1 MGDGWGW
8 PAIMR
13 AALVLLVRAGA
24 GSAGPVE
31 AAVGWSDS
39 HPQREVM
46 ESDVQLTV
54 IPSQLEQPARGVPW
68 QTPVDAGALLFR
80 LTRPTAPPSAMPVAA
95 LGFWLPSLCAWR

>member
-1 MGDGWGW
+1 M
-8 PAIMR
+8 MR
-13 AALVLLVRAGA
+13 CAVLAAVLLRAGS

-31 AAVGWSDS
+31 AAGGWSDS

-80 LTRPTAPPSAMPVAA
+80 LTRLTAPPSAMPVAA
-95 LGFWLPSLCAWR
+95 LGFWLPWLCTWR

>member
-1 MGDGWGW
+1 MEAR
-8 PAIMR
+8 PRKRTRPSR
-13 AALVLLVRAGA
+13 ASLGLLLLLRTGA

-54 IPSQLEQPARGVPW
+54 LPSQLAQLLIASVIISMSL
-68 QTPVDAGALLFR
+68 TPLLGE
-80 LTRPTAPPSAMPVAA
+80 LAEVATSTMY
-95 LGFWLPSLCAWR
+95 LGY

>member
-1 MGDGWGW
+1 
-8 PAIMR
+8 MR
-13 AALVLLVRAGA
+13 ATLAVAVMLLRAGA

-31 AAVGWSDS
+31 GAVGASDS

-68 QTPVDAGALLFR
+68 QTPVDAGALLFVLTR
-80 LTRPTAPPSAMPVAA
+80 LTAPLSGIPVAA
-95 LGFWLPSLCAWR
+95 LGFWLPSLRA

>member
-1 MGDGWGW
+1 M
-8 PAIMR
+8 MR
-13 AALVLLVRAGA
+13 CAVLAVVLLHAGA

-31 AAVGWSDS
+31 GAVGWSDS

-80 LTRPTAPPSAMPVAA
+80 LTRLTAPPSAMPVAA
-95 LGFWLPSLCAWR
+95 LGFWLPWLCAWR

>member
-1 MGDGWGW
+1 
-8 PAIMR
+8 MR
-13 AALVLLVRAGA
+13 ATLAVAVMLLRAGA

-31 AAVGWSDS
+31 GAVGASDS

-80 LTRPTAPPSAMPVAA
+80 FLTRLTAPLSGIPVAA
-95 LGFWLPSLCAWR
+95 LGFWLPSLRA

>member
-1 MGDGWGW
+1 
-8 PAIMR
+8 MR
-13 AALVLLVRAGA
+13 AALAVVLLRANA
-24 GSAGPVE
+24 LSAGLAE
-31 AAVGWSDS
+31 GAVGWSDS

-80 LTRPTAPPSAMPVAA
+80 LTRLTAPPSAMPAAA